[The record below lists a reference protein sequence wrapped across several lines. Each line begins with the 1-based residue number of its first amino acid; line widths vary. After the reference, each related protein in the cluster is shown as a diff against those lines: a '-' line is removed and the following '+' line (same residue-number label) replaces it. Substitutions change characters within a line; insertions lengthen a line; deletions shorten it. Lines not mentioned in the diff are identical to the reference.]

1 MEILSKLM
9 VFGLNLKSQV
19 YNFRDETVITT
30 LARRPN
36 KNKWKKCNERLREN
50 YQQV

>member
-1 MEILSKLM
+1 M

-30 LARRPN
+30 LARRQN